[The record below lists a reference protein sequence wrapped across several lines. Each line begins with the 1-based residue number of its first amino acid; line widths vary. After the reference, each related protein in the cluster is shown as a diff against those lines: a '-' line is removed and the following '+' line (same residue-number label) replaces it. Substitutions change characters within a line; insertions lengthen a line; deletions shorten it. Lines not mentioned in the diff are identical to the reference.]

1 MEVKQKKAKRS
12 LNFIGSAWKFIAG
25 NPDHD
30 DFVLLKGKLNDLLEN
45 SNKQVVINREYNER
59 INKITNVTDEILN
72 MLKKDKIFENTLALS
87 TEYKI
92 RIVKEELLNVVESI
106 RLAKS
111 NVVNSNI
118 LSREEV
124 ETIIENFDTDDMP
137 YRNVEDILEF
147 ADVTVFHNSTH
158 YFYII
163 NVPKT
168 HNVNYEEFLIKPV
181 KRNNVINRI
190 EYEYILK
197 NGVDYFG
204 IVEKCK
210 NFNSLSIC
218 KDNNVRNISHTT
230 CIPRLF
236 KSSEA
241 RCNKTNGHH
250 VPLVEEIAA
259 DTLLFNDFKG
269 KVDINGTEQDLRGTY
284 LIKFKNI
291 TITVNNQSYRS
302 LETTNIQLLPPLLH
316 VGVEKDEL
324 VEILSMELI
333 KEMHINNT
341 RQIKLLEA
349 KKETDRWITYSSFS
363 IIFIFLVVAKLF
375 SIFKGSTKTR
385 VVIEPSSKSQ
395 LKPTNLP
402 QNTPSNPSSISLPN
416 LMMNLP
422 SKPSVNVPAVSMQLS
437 EMNAKNCADPG
448 LRQEHRSLYRTPL
461 Y

>member
-1 MEVKQKKAKRS
+1 
-12 LNFIGSAWKFIAG
+12 
-25 NPDHD
+25 
-30 DFVLLKGKLNDLLEN
+30 
-45 SNKQVVINREYNER
+45 
-59 INKITNVTDEILN
+59 
-72 MLKKDKIFENTLALS
+72 MLKKDKIFENILALS

-250 VPLVEEIAA
+250 VPLAEEIAA

-269 KVDINGTEQDLRGTY
+269 KVEINGTEQDLRGTY

-316 VGVEKDEL
+316 VGIEKDEL

-349 KKETDRWITYSSFS
+349 KKETGRWITYSSFS

-437 EMNAKNCADPG
+437 ETNAKNCADPG

>member
-1 MEVKQKKAKRS
+1 
-12 LNFIGSAWKFIAG
+12 
-25 NPDHD
+25 
-30 DFVLLKGKLNDLLEN
+30 
-45 SNKQVVINREYNER
+45 
-59 INKITNVTDEILN
+59 
-72 MLKKDKIFENTLALS
+72 
-87 TEYKI
+87 
-92 RIVKEELLNVVESI
+92 
-106 RLAKS
+106 
-111 NVVNSNI
+111 
-118 LSREEV
+118 
-124 ETIIENFDTDDMP
+124 MP

-210 NFNSLSIC
+210 NFNSFSIC

-230 CIPRLF
+230 CILRLF

-363 IIFIFLVVAKLF
+363 FIFIFLVVAKLF

-395 LKPTNLP
+395 LKPTAKYAVKSFVNFVTEPNDELTIEAVR
-402 QNTPSNPSSISLPN
+402 QCSSGEHAAERDECKKLCRSRITTRT
-416 LMMNLP
+416 
-422 SKPSVNVPAVSMQLS
+422 SKPVSDAIVLISYEDIRTKRGRAEDTCTNILNSNVPNDL
-437 EMNAKNCADPG
+437 
-448 LRQEHRSLYRTPL
+448 
-461 Y
+461 